1 MTSLST
7 RAEQAKPDE
16 ARGLL
21 EELWDELAPKLWPK
35 VTHDLHCRAETFAR
49 LLDINTPEAHLAAAM
64 MLVPEGYTGAVGF
77 SAPYACGAHLFA
89 PGGAMFKASDCQ
101 SPALALIAAISKA
114 IGQ

>member
-1 MTSLST
+1 MTAS
-7 RAEQAKPDE
+7 RAEQAKPEE

-64 MLVPEGYTGAVGF
+64 MLVPEGAEFGLNWSRMNVDMGGKNWRCHVG
-77 SAPYACGAHLFA
+77 
-89 PGGAMFKASDCQ
+89 KERASGRT
-101 SPALALIAAISKA
+101 PALALISAIARSM
-114 IGQ
+114 GQ